1 MLNNKL
7 AIFQLYH
14 NENMLNVD
22 DDDIHTVL
30 DQHA

>member
-1 MLNNKL
+1 MLNTKL

-22 DDDIHTVL
+22 EMMMMIFTL
-30 DQHA
+30 Y